1 MALRNPHALVV
12 STNSESLT
20 LNSPNN
26 VPLSVSAY
34 NVAKAVNERHVE
46 LNSLAATASGCKRTF
61 DVKAA
66 LQKRA

>member
-1 MALRNPHALVV
+1 MGLRNPPALIA

-34 NVAKAVNERHVE
+34 NVAKAINERHVE
-46 LNSLAATASGCKRTF
+46 LNRLAPLRVAVRGRLT
-61 DVKAA
+61 
-66 LQKRA
+66 

>member
-1 MALRNPHALVV
+1 MGLRNPHALVA
-12 STNSESLT
+12 STNSENLT

-34 NVAKAVNERHVE
+34 NVAKAINERHVE